1 MFALRSMVL
10 LLLVAAGGAQA
21 QGWVDS
27 FDSRSLDRRWEWR
40 VPVPGPTYS
49 LEERPGWLR
58 VRIPEREGGYNHW
71 NDPELVDD
79 APQLRTPAPPGG
91 S

>member
-49 LEERPGWLR
+49 LEERPG
-58 VRIPEREGGYNHW
+58 
-71 NDPELVDD
+71 
-79 APQLRTPAPPGG
+79 
-91 S
+91 